1 MNLLIIEDDPM
12 VAYIHQK
19 YLEKLIH
26 QPTIFTA
33 ATIAEGL
40 QLTKEKQP
48 ALVLLDVHLKDGN
61 GLTYLATI
69 RDEKI
74 DTEVI
79 LITAANE
86 LENVKRSLH
95 LGVLDYLV
103 KPFSFERFQQSI
115 EKTAQFTLETKELS
129 QTKVDQ
135 LFHSSQTN
143 ARKNEQDLQNMSLE
157 KGLTQATLQL
167 LLKKI
172 DEFTDYF
179 TIQELSEASQLSHV
193 SVRKYVLF
201 LEKNNLLESK
211 NSYLKVGRPYQ
222 SYRRI

>member
-115 EKTAQFTLETKELS
+115 ENYQKKTAQFTLETKELS

-157 KGLTQATLQL
+157 L

>member
-115 EKTAQFTLETKELS
+115 ENYQKKAAQFTLETKELS

-143 ARKNEQDLQNMSLE
+143 ARKNEQDLQNLSLE
-157 KGLTQATLQL
+157 KG
-167 LLKKI
+167 

>member
-115 EKTAQFTLETKELS
+115 ENYQKKAAQFTLETEELS

-143 ARKNEQDLQNMSLE
+143 A
-157 KGLTQATLQL
+157 
-167 LLKKI
+167 
-172 DEFTDYF
+172 FTDYF